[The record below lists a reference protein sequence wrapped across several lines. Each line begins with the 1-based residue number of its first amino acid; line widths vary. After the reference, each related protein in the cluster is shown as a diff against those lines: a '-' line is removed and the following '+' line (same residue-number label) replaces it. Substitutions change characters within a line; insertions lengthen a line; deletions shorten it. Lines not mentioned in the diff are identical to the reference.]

1 MKKCLFLSVA
11 LALQTIAGPSSSQA
25 AEVDT
30 AITGLGYFVTDVTAG
45 GSTRLDLYKMTTNGV
60 ATKVVENLFP
70 ESTLNTFSAS
80 DYTVNTK
87 TGKIYFMEPY
97 QGGARRIR
105 IYDIENETFD
115 GYTTID
121 GIPNSG
127 NPVFIDVP
135 TNLDNLVQKTCT
147 TSSASCASTDP
158 ETVSLGGSGTSAVA
172 TIDSDGLTVGGA
184 SLIKKNSDGAVE
196 LGGSSSSVKVGTGT
210 NATTI
215 GGDGLAV
222 GGANLIKKNSDGAVE
237 LGGSTS
243 SVKIGSGSSAT
254 TLDGNGLA
262 VGGANLIKRTGTA
275 IHIGENSLVTD
286 EVDGVQKLYATDA
299 NNNAININVTEGSKL
314 LVEGVEVDPTAISDN
329 TSAISSN
336 DTDISSLQSLV
347 KSSGSEV
354 QIGSDSNGVTISSS
368 AVKVGGENLIS
379 KRSDGSVHIGKNSL
393 VLKESGG
400 RQQMWATDAS
410 GNSIDI
416 DVTNGSRLLIN
427 GRDVE
432 KSIDNVGALSAAL
445 GSVPAISADSQFT
458 CGFGAGTHSDAYA
471 LSGGCAS
478 KISERVSV
486 NAALATV
493 INNQTGGTSDNLSA
507 RAGFTFRL
515 GKIDDSPKVAAQKAA
530 QLHDEVAKMREENA
544 MLLAR
549 LQKLEQLASL
559 QVGYGKGL
567 ASR

>member
-1 MKKCLFLSVA
+1 MKYS
-11 LALQTIAGPSSSQA
+11 A
-25 AEVDT
+25 ADRTYSKIGE
-30 AITGLGYFVTDVTAG
+30 L
-45 GSTRLDLYKMTTNGV
+45 R
-60 ATKVVENLFP
+60 
-70 ESTLNTFSAS
+70 ESTYDNSMNQ
-80 DYTVNTK
+80 YTVLHDVDFQYNK
-87 TGKIYFMEPY
+87 DRHVYYDDRDKKIYFF
-97 QGGARRIR
+97 GGKPATPERMTSAISFDVVSKEWSSA
-105 IYDIENETFD
+105 IHGETFTSEEGSND
-115 GYTTID
+115 FKEVIQVD
-121 GIPNSG
+121 AQ
-127 NPVFIDVP
+127 PVRGVGWASIEDV
-135 TNLDNLVQKTCT
+135 
-147 TSSASCASTDP
+147 SSNDTDI
-158 ETVSLGGSGTSAVA
+158 A
-172 TIDSDGLTVGGA
+172 
-184 SLIKKNSDGAVE
+184 
-196 LGGSSSSVKVGTGT
+196 T
-210 NATTI
+210 NA
-215 GGDGLAV
+215 
-222 GGANLIKKNSDGAVE
+222 
-237 LGGSTS
+237 
-243 SVKIGSGSSAT
+243 
-254 TLDGNGLA
+254 
-262 VGGANLIKRTGTA
+262 
-275 IHIGENSLVTD
+275 
-286 EVDGVQKLYATDA
+286 
-299 NNNAININVTEGSKL
+299 
-314 LVEGVEVDPTAISDN
+314 
-329 TSAISSN
+329 SAISSN
-336 DTDISSLQSLV
+336 DDDISSLQSLV

-515 GKIDDSPKVAAQKAA
+515 GRIDDSPKVAAQKAA

-559 QVGYGKGL
+559 QVVDGKGL